1 MRRRTLPTSN
11 KPVSLDLIRTNNGDS
26 ILLNPLKGKMFPYF
40 HNIAFNEP
48 CLNPKGIKIAVDTGS
63 SDFWI
68 DSSVWCNCDRAIAPV
83 NKAKCDRIEA
93 QRAAGDFRSITYDDG
108 FAARGN
114 FVQMDLFFDKNP
126 LRNIGFLAAYDYDNR
141 PTGINALTGSIGLG
155 YMVDQALKDKN
166 GNKRE
171 EYPTLPVVLERNG
184 NTTSN
189 AYSMWFR
196 PTEAKADFTATIM
209 FGGYPR
215 NYFTGDLTT
224 FPILPNVPGIV
235 IQLDQISFDGSL
247 IFTRCKKE
255 MHVMLDTGTFG
266 MYLPHDTFEALVTS
280 IGPYEFTE
288 NKIRKIAVFRDCSKI
303 DLKRVL
309 TFTFDNIDISL
320 RIEDIVR
327 SVTQK
332 EVDDATYP
340 SRHIQDTSKH
350 CITHGKKTDQSMYK
364 SLADTE
370 SPQVPQHGQL
380 KSLRR

>member
-11 KPVSLDLIRTNNGDS
+11 KQVSVDLIRTNNGDS
-26 ILLNPLKGKMFPYF
+26 ILLNPLRGKMFPYF
-40 HNIAFNEP
+40 YNIAFNEP

-68 DSSVWCNCDRAIAPV
+68 DSSVWCNCDRAIAAV

-126 LRNIGFLAAYDYDNR
+126 LRDIEFLAAYEYDNR
-141 PTGINALTGSIGLG
+141 PTGINAPTGSIGLG

-166 GNKRE
+166 GNKGE

-196 PTEAKADFTATIM
+196 PTETKADFTATIM

-215 NYFTGDLTT
+215 NYFKGDLTT
-224 FPILPNVPGIV
+224 FPVVRGVPGIV
-235 IQLDQISFDGSL
+235 IQLDQISFDGSP
-247 IFTRCKKE
+247 IFSRCEKE
-255 MHVMLDTGTFG
+255 MQVMLDTGTFG

-350 CITHGKKTDQSMYK
+350 CITHGKKTDQSM
-364 SLADTE
+364 
-370 SPQVPQHGQL
+370 
-380 KSLRR
+380 